1 MKQLVQGQTRPPLG
15 WPPSLPPPMHVVC
28 QVLSLPGLRCSCC
41 SVVSL
46 WAAAPGTLTHNAT
59 HGVNL
64 EASNFQRP
72 SQPHSVWGMISQGPS
87 PLVLRPLLWPAQSQS
102 CWHSWPSPGLALPAP
117 PHLRWQLPFS
127 DLLKGPQESSVVR
140 PAGFSRIPWLSL
152 PFGKGTSAGCLQE
165 CPLLH
170 SGLHVASRAPDGAAP
185 CPSDCSYVTN
195 HPTLSDIKQ

>member
-41 SVVSL
+41 SAVSL

-59 HGVNL
+59 HGVNQ

-87 PLVLRPLLWPAQSQS
+87 PLVLRPLAVASPKPVLLAFLAVTWPGTACPTPSPVAAPLLRSPERTSGVFCRQTCRLLEDSLAQSPIWQRDQ
-102 CWHSWPSPGLALPAP
+102 CRLPAGVP
-117 PHLRWQLPFS
+117 PAPLR
-127 DLLKGPQESSVVR
+127 V
-140 PAGFSRIPWLSL
+140 AGGFP
-152 PFGKGTSAGCLQE
+152 GTRWGSPVSQ
-165 CPLLH
+165 
-170 SGLHVASRAPDGAAP
+170 
-185 CPSDCSYVTN
+185 
-195 HPTLSDIKQ
+195 